1 MNTFELMDKARNAVE
16 GESILGYKETNSHA
30 CYMLVGVMKPGEK
43 GRRLKPGAGHEEL
56 VLTTKGS
63 FAVTGFIKGTLAEGF
78 AIHLAGEQE
87 CLLENISGADAIYV
101 LSGGHSESGH
111 H

>member
-1 MNTFELMDKARNAVE
+1 MEKARKAAD

-30 CYMLVGVMKPGEK
+30 CYMLVGVMRPGEK
-43 GRRLKPGAGHEEL
+43 GHRLRPGAGHEEL
-56 VLTTKGS
+56 VLAVKGS
-63 FAVTGFIKGTLAEGF
+63 FSITGFFKGTLAEGH

-87 CLLENISGADAIYV
+87 CLLENISGTEAVYV
-101 LSGGHSESGH
+101 LAGGHPENGH

>member
-1 MNTFELMDKARNAVE
+1 LKTFELLEKARNSAE
-16 GESILGYKETNSHA
+16 GESILGYKETGSHA
-30 CYMLVGVMKPGEK
+30 CYMLVGVMKQGEK

-56 VLTTKGS
+56 VLAAKGS
-63 FAVTGFIKGTLAEGF
+63 FSVTGFITGTLAEGH

-87 CLLENISGADAIYV
+87 CLLENISGAEAVYV

>member
-1 MNTFELMDKARNAVE
+1 MKTFELMEKARHAAE

-30 CYMLVGVMKPGEK
+30 CYMLVGVMRPGEK
-43 GRRLKPGAGHEEL
+43 GRRLRPGAGHEEL
-56 VLTTKGS
+56 VLAMKGS
-63 FAVTGFIKGTLAEGF
+63 FAVTGFINGLLAEGH

-87 CLLENISGADAIYV
+87 CYLENISGTEAVYV

-111 H
+111 S